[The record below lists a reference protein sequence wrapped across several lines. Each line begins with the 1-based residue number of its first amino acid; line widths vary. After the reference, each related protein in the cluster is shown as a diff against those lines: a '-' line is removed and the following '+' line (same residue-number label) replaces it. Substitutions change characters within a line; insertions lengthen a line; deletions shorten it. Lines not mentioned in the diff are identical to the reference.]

1 MFGFI
6 TCAMTYQSLA
16 GGVSVQEEERGRWVA
31 CSGEHVEKVFGSV
44 REGRRRRKKKECGLL
59 HICSDVCLLSS
70 RETDADR

>member
-31 CSGEHVEKVFGSV
+31 CSGEHVEKVFESV
-44 REGRRRRKKKECGLL
+44 REGRRRKRMWAASYLFGCVSLE
-59 HICSDVCLLSS
+59 
-70 RETDADR
+70 